1 MPRLKRCCMQVLL
14 LASKDFDTLASQ
26 TALVA
31 ALLTVTPQQAWFGQI
46 SVLNFLL
53 SVQITRCAARLSH
66 SSKRRMRIIKPTSL
80 AIGVLVIVTLAH
92 TGVSNFPE
100 RKPYLSDHQ
109 DAWRAMLQDRP
120 FVLYQRSFEHDAG
133 FSGDQK
139 CIQGIMLEF
148 YPEEKYA
155 VGVVHWLLSKYY
167 KVNATAY
174 LFSETTEGY
183 RIPNAYALSLNSGM
197 ASALKHGTAF
207 STAIVDCSY
216 STALSM
222 KTLDTQY
229 TFVAS
234 EYDNCDILRVRHQNN
249 GCELWSLIEKVNEI
263 SSLCHFIY
271 DLLCGP
277 EKYMIYDP
285 ETCGNVPLWLQ

>member
-1 MPRLKRCCMQVLL
+1 M
-14 LASKDFDTLASQ
+14 
-26 TALVA
+26 
-31 ALLTVTPQQAWFGQI
+31 
-46 SVLNFLL
+46 
-53 SVQITRCAARLSH
+53 
-66 SSKRRMRIIKPTSL
+66 KPTSL
-80 AIGVLVIVTLAH
+80 AIGVLAIVTLAH

-139 CIQGIMLEF
+139 CIQGIVLEF

-155 VGVVHWLLSKYY
+155 VGVLHWLLSEYH

-183 RIPNAYALSLNSGM
+183 RIPNAYALSTNS
-197 ASALKHGTAF
+197 
-207 STAIVDCSY
+207 
-216 STALSM
+216 
-222 KTLDTQY
+222 
-229 TFVAS
+229 
-234 EYDNCDILRVRHQNN
+234 
-249 GCELWSLIEKVNEI
+249 GCELWSLMEKVNKI

-277 EKYMIYDP
+277 EKYLIYDP
-285 ETCGNVPLWLQ
+285 ETCGNVPLWIQ

>member
-1 MPRLKRCCMQVLL
+1 M
-14 LASKDFDTLASQ
+14 
-26 TALVA
+26 
-31 ALLTVTPQQAWFGQI
+31 
-46 SVLNFLL
+46 
-53 SVQITRCAARLSH
+53 
-66 SSKRRMRIIKPTSL
+66 KPTSL
-80 AIGVLVIVTLAH
+80 AIGVLAIVTLAH

-139 CIQGIMLEF
+139 CIQDIVLEF

-155 VGVVHWLLSKYY
+155 VGVLHWLLSEYH

-183 RIPNAYALSLNSGM
+183 RIPNAYALSPNS
-197 ASALKHGTAF
+197 
-207 STAIVDCSY
+207 V
-216 STALSM
+216 
-222 KTLDTQY
+222 KTLNTQY

-249 GCELWSLIEKVNEI
+249 GCELWSLMEKVNKI

-277 EKYMIYDP
+277 EKMGSSTSVEVVLPDRLVSSLVLLP
-285 ETCGNVPLWLQ
+285 CGTLSC

>member
-1 MPRLKRCCMQVLL
+1 
-14 LASKDFDTLASQ
+14 
-26 TALVA
+26 
-31 ALLTVTPQQAWFGQI
+31 
-46 SVLNFLL
+46 
-53 SVQITRCAARLSH
+53 
-66 SSKRRMRIIKPTSL
+66 
-80 AIGVLVIVTLAH
+80 
-92 TGVSNFPE
+92 
-100 RKPYLSDHQ
+100 
-109 DAWRAMLQDRP
+109 MLQDRP

-139 CIQGIMLEF
+139 CIQDIVLEF

-155 VGVVHWLLSKYY
+155 VGVLHWLLSEYH

-183 RIPNAYALSLNSGM
+183 RIPNAYALSPNS
-197 ASALKHGTAF
+197 
-207 STAIVDCSY
+207 V
-216 STALSM
+216 
-222 KTLDTQY
+222 KTLNTQY

-249 GCELWSLIEKVNEI
+249 GCELWSLMEKVNKI

-277 EKYMIYDP
+277 EKMGSSTSVEVVLPDRLVSSLVLLP
-285 ETCGNVPLWLQ
+285 CGTLSC